1 MIYYP
6 WARGSTP
13 LRLITST
20 LLMGVAFE
28 THSETAP
35 TENSNAPQETPRT
48 AQRLESSGQTRTY
61 LNPCEAAALL
71 LLMFLLPARGWAAA
85 YGTVSGIVRDE
96 SDRPVASAKVVLE
109 SAAHVVTERQTDSTG
124 RFAFPTVA
132 IGDYVL
138 SISKGDFTTVNQTV
152 TVQAGY
158 FPFANI
164 VLQPSSELAEVRV
177 TARRLAV
184 VASITPI
191 TMVSQEDIENTP
203 GATNV
208 NSLAMITDYV
218 PGAYQ
223 AHDMLHIRGG
233 HQTNWLINGVE
244 IPNTNIAENLG
255 PILNPQDVETL
266 GIERGGY
273 LADEGDRTYGIFN
286 VIPKSGFSR
295 DNQAEID
302 ATAGNFGQTQDYLSV
317 GSHTGDFAYYASVEG
332 NRSDLGLQTPDSQ
345 VIHDQTHG
353 YGLFTNLQYNPSAQD
368 TVSLVAQ
375 LRQDVYQIPNCSAPL
390 PDVPGCLGQFGDEQG
405 EADNFAVFSWA
416 HTFTNEAV
424 VTSSLLYHFERA
436 GYDGGSGDYPVV
448 TTYHHSSQ
456 YEGLNENLR
465 MTVSHNHL
473 DAGVFGFAQQDQ
485 ADLDLTFND
494 DSSPPLRE
502 VESPNGRLITAW
514 LQDTFEVTNWF
525 NLSAGV
531 RQSHFQGGFT
541 ENVTDPRF
549 GATVQL
555 PRIDW
560 VLSAFW
566 GKYYQAPPL
575 ETLSGPLVNYAT
587 SNDTAFLPLHGER
600 DTERLFGV
608 TIPLQGWTI
617 EADYFETQST
627 NFFDHNP
634 LGESDIYLPI
644 TDQAA
649 LIRGRELTVRSPAF
663 WPYGQ
668 VHLAYSNQTADCSGS
683 ITGGLVVAG
692 TACGSP
698 PIALDHDQRNTAN
711 LGYNGKL
718 PLGFF
723 VGSNLSVN
731 SGLSNGFPPPSHLP
745 SYVVLDLTAGRNL
758 SRDLSVSVTALN
770 VTDKH
775 LLTDDS
781 LTFGGVHWN
790 NPFQIYAEV
799 RYKFHY

>member
-1 MIYYP
+1 M
-6 WARGSTP
+6 
-13 LRLITST
+13 LLIP
-20 LLMGVAFE
+20 G
-28 THSETAP
+28 
-35 TENSNAPQETPRT
+35 
-48 AQRLESSGQTRTY
+48 G
-61 LNPCEAAALL
+61 AA
-71 LLMFLLPARGWAAA
+71 LLMFLMLILPTPASAAA
-85 YGTVSGIVRDE
+85 YGTVSGVVRDD
-96 SDRPVASAKVVLE
+96 SDRPVVDAKVVLE
-109 SAAHVVTERQTDSTG
+109 SATHAITERQTDSAG
-124 RFAFPTVA
+124 RFAFPNVA
-132 IGDYVL
+132 IGQYRLTVSQREYE
-138 SISKGDFTTVNQTV
+138 SISQPV
-152 TVQAGY
+152 TVEAGY

-164 VLQPSSELAEVRV
+164 ILKPGSDLAEVTV
-177 TARRLAV
+177 TARRLPV
-184 VASITPI
+184 VASITPV
-191 TMVSQEDIENTP
+191 TMLSQEDIESTP

-255 PILNPQDVETL
+255 PVLNPQDVETL

-295 DNQAEID
+295 TNQAEID
-302 ATAGNFGQTQDYLSV
+302 ATAGNFGQTQDYFGI
-317 GSHTGDFAYYASVEG
+317 GSHTEDFAYFASVEG

-345 VIHDQTHG
+345 VIHDQARG
-353 YGLFTNLQYNPSAQD
+353 YGAFTNLEYKPSEQD
-368 TVSLVAQ
+368 AVSLVAQ
-375 LRQDVYQIPNCSAPL
+375 LRQDVYEIPNCSAPL
-390 PDVPGCLGQFGDEQG
+390 PDVPGCLGQFGDNQG
-405 EADNFAVFSWA
+405 EADNFAVLSWA
-416 HTFTNEAV
+416 HTLTNEAV
-424 VTSSLLYHFERA
+424 LTSSLLYHFERA
-436 GYDGGSGDYPVV
+436 GYDGGAGDYPVV

-456 YEGLNENLR
+456 YEGLEENLR
-465 MTVSHNHL
+465 MTVSRNHL
-473 DAGVFGFAQQDQ
+473 DVGVFGFDQQDQ
-485 ADLDLTFND
+485 ADLDLGFND
-494 DSSPPLRE
+494 GSSPPLRE

-514 LQDTFEVTNWF
+514 LQDTYEVTKWL

-541 ENVTDPRF
+541 ENVTDPRL

-575 ETLSGPLVNYAT
+575 ETLSGPLVGYAT

-600 DTERLFGV
+600 DTERLYGV
-608 TIPLQGWTI
+608 TIPVLGWTI
-617 EADYFETQST
+617 EADYFETQSS

-644 TDQAA
+644 TDQSA
-649 LIRGRELTVRSPAF
+649 LIRGRELTLRSPAF

-692 TACGSP
+692 TECGSP

-711 LGYNGKL
+711 LGYDGKL

-723 VGSNLSVN
+723 VGSNLAVN
-731 SGLSNGFPPPSHLP
+731 SGLSNGFPPPTHLP
-745 SYVVLDLTAGRNL
+745 GYAVLDLTAGRNFN
-758 SRDLSVSVTALN
+758 RDLSLSITALN
-770 VTDKH
+770 VTNKH

-790 NPFQIYAEV
+790 NPFQIYAEL